1 MTLFT
6 ALQKSNE
13 SAEAVL
19 YSSLYWDSFEHANA
33 TNTSAMADAYLNQ
46 NPDKETDFRGKVKE
60 NDYSV
65 IPKLKD
71 DFHDVFAELEKELAK
86 DQMTDIDA
94 NERDDDDE
102 EANDVNLVKGK
113 PSKNEEVLPNIGY
126 ALPHNVKKHPSELN
140 GRQDSFENPYAR
152 QPIQPAGYPMGAY
165 PPQQGY
171 PQYPQYPQYPVPQV
185 GGGYGR
191 RRRKRRAKRQTSG
204 SDDTYDAHWGI
215 HRIMSTGKQITMWKF
230 FYVNSYLSFLL
241 ICRNIGT
248 STDSFRQE

>member
-1 MTLFT
+1 
-6 ALQKSNE
+6 
-13 SAEAVL
+13 
-19 YSSLYWDSFEHANA
+19 
-33 TNTSAMADAYLNQ
+33 MADAYLNQ
-46 NPDKETDFRGKVKE
+46 NPDKESDYRGKVKE

-86 DQMTDIDA
+86 DQMGDVDV
-94 NERDDDDE
+94 DDDAADT
-102 EANDVNLVKGK
+102 NLVQGK

-126 ALPHNVKKHPSELN
+126 ALRPHNVKKHPSELN

-152 QPIQPAGYPMGAY
+152 PQYPAAAQPIQPAGYPSGGY

-191 RRRKRRAKRQTSG
+191 RKRRAKRQTSG
-204 SDDTYDAHWGI
+204 TDDTYDAHWGI
-215 HRIMSTGKQITMWKF
+215 HRIMSTGKWRTMW
-230 FYVNSYLSFLL
+230 
-241 ICRNIGT
+241 
-248 STDSFRQE
+248 

>member
-1 MTLFT
+1 M
-6 ALQKSNE
+6 QKSNE
-13 SAEAVL
+13 TAEAVL

-46 NPDKETDFRGKVKE
+46 NPDKESDYRGKVKE

-65 IPKLKD
+65 IPKLKN

-86 DQMTDIDA
+86 DQMADDDV
-94 NERDDDDE
+94 RDDNDD
-102 EANDVNLVKGK
+102 DNLVQGK

-126 ALPHNVKKHPSELN
+126 ALRPHNVKKHPSELN

-152 QPIQPAGYPMGAY
+152 PQYPAQAQPMQPAGYPA
-165 PPQQGY
+165 GY

-191 RRRKRRAKRQTSG
+191 LKRRAKRQTSG
-204 SDDTYDAHWGI
+204 NDDTYDAHWGI
-215 HRIMSTGKQITMWKF
+215 HRIMSTGEHKHSVEIFEIFSDFTWNQI
-230 FYVNSYLSFLL
+230 
-241 ICRNIGT
+241 
-248 STDSFRQE
+248 